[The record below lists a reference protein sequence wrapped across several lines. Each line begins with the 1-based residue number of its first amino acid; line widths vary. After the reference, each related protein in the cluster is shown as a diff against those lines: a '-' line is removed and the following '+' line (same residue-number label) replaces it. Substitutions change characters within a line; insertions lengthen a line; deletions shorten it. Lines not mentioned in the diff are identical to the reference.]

1 MSARNRLLSQCVKSE
16 PMQTRRGRRRI
27 QGDDGVV
34 LEKELLMQL
43 PQLLDCR
50 QAPPRGQLA
59 GEDDSGSTRRLIGG
73 TSFGNLDIPRWL
85 RCRRIASSARQQR
98 STAKGPTAGVAEEN
112 SPVPRRQTF
121 HGRPRHVY
129 RQERQA
135 SGWRGTSRRMTR
147 TVWVCQVAN
156 ALAAGNLEVAAAYG
170 HQIVSTS
177 NERRRVVSPAQ
188 SSLL

>member
-98 STAKGPTAGVAEEN
+98 L
-112 SPVPRRQTF
+112 
-121 HGRPRHVY
+121 Y
-129 RQERQA
+129 RQRA
-135 SGWRGTSRRMTR
+135 DSRRGGGKLSCSSASDFSR
-147 TVWVCQVAN
+147 
-156 ALAAGNLEVAAAYG
+156 AAKARL
-170 HQIVSTS
+170 
-177 NERRRVVSPAQ
+177 
-188 SSLL
+188 